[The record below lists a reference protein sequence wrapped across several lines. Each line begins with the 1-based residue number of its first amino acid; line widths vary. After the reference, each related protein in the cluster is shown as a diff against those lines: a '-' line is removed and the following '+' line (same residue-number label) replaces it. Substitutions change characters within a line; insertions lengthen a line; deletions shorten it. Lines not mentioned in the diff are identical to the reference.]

1 MTSPSVTH
9 ILQDA
14 LAHIPSNVHCV
25 ADYAQAARAFIR
37 EDIWQHIQQGSD
49 QNLSIATNRQA
60 FDACALLPQVLR
72 SLHQGNAGIT
82 LLGERHLA
90 PLLLAPV
97 AYHGLVHPDAEL
109 ASVRAAVA
117 TQTGMV
123 ISTLASRRFDDI
135 VQAACQ
141 TAQELKRPVPPLW
154 LQLYQQP
161 SRSQTLAV
169 IRAAEAAGLSAIM
182 WTVDAHYK
190 RSTLALPAGVSAVNI
205 DTQAQRKHTS
215 HLLDEVLVY
224 GSSLTEQAPTWEDLQ
239 WLRTQTQLP
248 IWVKG
253 VLHPHDAKL
262 AGEWGADGVVVSNHG
277 GRVLDGAVAPL
288 TVLPA
293 VRDAVGEAMPILL
306 DGGVSWGT
314 DVVKALALG
323 ANAVMVGR
331 PQLHALAVAG
341 TLGVAHMLHVLRM
354 EWELALAQM
363 GCANATELHRGLVR
377 PAT

>member
-49 QNLSIATNRQA
+49 QHLSIATNRQA

-135 VQAACQ
+135 VQAARQ

-224 GSSLTEQAPTWEDLQ
+224 GSSLTEQAPTWEDLR
-239 WLRTQTQLP
+239 WLRAQTQLP

-288 TVLPA
+288 TALPA

-306 DGGVSWGT
+306 DGGVNWGT

>member
-49 QNLSIATNRQA
+49 QHLSIATNRQA

-135 VQAACQ
+135 VQAARQ
-141 TAQELKRPVPPLW
+141 TAQELKRPVPSLW

-224 GSSLTEQAPTWEDLQ
+224 GSSLTEQAPTWEDLR
-239 WLRTQTQLP
+239 WLRAQTQLP

-288 TVLPA
+288 TALPA

-306 DGGVSWGT
+306 DGGVNWGT